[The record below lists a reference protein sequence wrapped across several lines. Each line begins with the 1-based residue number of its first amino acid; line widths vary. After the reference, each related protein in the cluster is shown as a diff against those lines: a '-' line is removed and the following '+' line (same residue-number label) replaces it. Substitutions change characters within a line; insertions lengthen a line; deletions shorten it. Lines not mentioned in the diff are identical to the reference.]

1 MGIMRMDNADDTA
14 KTALSIARS
23 GDTDALSKFMKEV
36 TTDRVSSLVQE
47 PGQMALLVKE
57 YAKQE
62 SAADRQI
69 LPQLVLA
76 ADGKDISV
84 VAAKVAPDND
94 VQAVEQ
100 NIANLDKSVSSLDQT
115 FGSISTRTPGFD
127 KSIWPNC
134 DVAEKAIQGIRNTL
148 VANEESLIQAQLPAQ
163 TF

>member
-84 VAAKVAPDND
+84 VAAKVTCRRSSKILPTLTNPSLPSIRHLAASAHVP
-94 VQAVEQ
+94 Q
-100 NIANLDKSVSSLDQT
+100 VSTKVSGQ
-115 FGSISTRTPGFD
+115 I
-127 KSIWPNC
+127 
-134 DVAEKAIQGIRNTL
+134 VM
-148 VANEESLIQAQLPAQ
+148 
-163 TF
+163 